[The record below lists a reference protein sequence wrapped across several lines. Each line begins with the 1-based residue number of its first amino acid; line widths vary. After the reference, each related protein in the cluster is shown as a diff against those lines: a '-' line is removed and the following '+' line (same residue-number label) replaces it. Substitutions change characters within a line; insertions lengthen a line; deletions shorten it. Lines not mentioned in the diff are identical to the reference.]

1 VDESLLRSLK
11 YLSADMLE
19 VGWKKRMNKEE
30 G

>member
-1 VDESLLRSLK
+1 VDESLLRSPK
-11 YLSADMLE
+11 YLSTDMLE